1 MMVKKKMH
9 MNKLIVLAGTLVL
22 ALDAVSAEGAAARM
36 SATGDYKLP
45 EKAYVVSDVPGY
57 NSWPMIQAVGTK
69 LFCSYSHDNAC
80 PPDGHTISPGSRDSY
95 LRLSLDG
102 GRTWSDEIIVA
113 ADPKIGEVNEGIGLD
128 ETGAAILWVR
138 CWGKDRRHELYRTV
152 DGKAIEKIATLRPDP
167 FPMQIMDP
175 VRVEGLGLV
184 SPWFSGNYREN
195 GANCWGL
202 FVSADNGRTWTQRI
216 VEQALPLK
224 EWVTEPS
231 LADLGGGRLLIV
243 GRCEKS
249 LGNQFQV
256 TSVDGGKTWKKARTN
271 IGDVR
276 ESTPSLVYDA
286 TSGLVANYYYHR
298 GARQLKR
305 RVARADFIFDHPDCW
320 PEPEILAAG
329 FEQRPHDAGNVK
341 ATRLGDKDCCA
352 WYTGTPSNATVVVTV
367 VPKPACAA
375 VAALPR
381 GADARTGM
389 ECVAHRGY
397 WSSAVPENT
406 VEAIKRAY
414 DYGADWVETDFN
426 LMPDGKMLCFH
437 DPKTRDRTMKPPFH
451 VPTLEEVLA
460 VVPKDRHIQCEI
472 KIYGKEYAA
481 KFDAAVKAA
490 GLAPDNIIVSCFN
503 PASLKDFKRQMP
515 QYRTLWLIGPKRSRK
530 DGKCADVDD
539 LIATAKDIG
548 VFAMCPGAK
557 VAYKAKWSRAEADKI
572 RAAGFSFR
580 FFGANSPND
589 LAYAAELGVEA
600 FTCNYYEDAFLWAR
614 KTGIKLNPPKGRKI
628 NLTAAFPA
636 SVKTIGLVM
645 PASIFPKPVFDAISA
660 ALVQAGYKLKVA
672 PRINFERVA
681 PAEDRAKDFEEAWMD
696 PEVDLVLCARGG
708 KGAEEIL
715 PFLDWNKLRTRKQ
728 RVLGFSNITRLLNA
742 MAKENAG
749 EPFSGSTMSQFRYCD
764 VPTLTWLNATI
775 AREKMPAV
783 KLRPLRGGA
792 CEGLAC
798 GGHISIFLDAVKAG
812 QAPSAKGRI
821 VFLECVNR
829 PPKTVADALAALVA
843 LGYFKD
849 AAGVVFGDITLGKR
863 GAKGEKAPA
872 PQGFAGQVAE
882 IKRAFAEKVTCPV
895 FDEYPYGHVPR
906 SFAIDF
912 NRRHLITSDGVLTL
926 E

>member
-1 MMVKKKMH
+1 
-9 MNKLIVLAGTLVL
+9 
-22 ALDAVSAEGAAARM
+22 
-36 SATGDYKLP
+36 
-45 EKAYVVSDVPGY
+45 
-57 NSWPMIQAVGTK
+57 
-69 LFCSYSHDNAC
+69 
-80 PPDGHTISPGSRDSY
+80 
-95 LRLSLDG
+95 
-102 GRTWSDEIIVA
+102 
-113 ADPKIGEVNEGIGLD
+113 
-128 ETGAAILWVR
+128 
-138 CWGKDRRHELYRTV
+138 
-152 DGKAIEKIATLRPDP
+152 
-167 FPMQIMDP
+167 MQIMDP

-184 SPWFSGNYREN
+184 SPWFAGNYREN

-231 LADLGGGRLLIV
+231 LVDLGGGRLLIV

-249 LGNQFQV
+249 LGDQFQV

-305 RVARADFIFDHPDCW
+305 RVVQADFIFDHPDRW
-320 PEPEILAAG
+320 PEPEILAVG

-367 VPKPACAA
+367 VPKLACAA

-381 GADARTGM
+381 SADARTGM

-414 DYGADWVETDFN
+414 DFGADWVETDFN

-472 KIYGKEYAA
+472 KTYGEAYAA

-490 GLAPDNIIVSCFN
+490 GLTPENIIVSCFN
-503 PASLKDFKRQMP
+503 PASLKDFKRKMP
-515 QYRTLWLIGPKRSRK
+515 QYRTLWLIGPKRLQTE
-530 DGKCADVDD
+530 GKGIDVDG

-548 VFAMCPGAK
+548 VFAMCPSAKGA
-557 VAYKAKWSRAEADKI
+557 YHAKWSRAEADKI
-572 RAAGFSFR
+572 RTAGFSFR
-580 FFGANSPND
+580 FFGVNVPNGV
-589 LAYAAELGVEA
+589 AYAAELGVEA
-600 FTCNYYEDAFLWAR
+600 FTCNFYEDAFRWAR
-614 KTGIKLNPPKGRKI
+614 QNGVRLNPPKERRI

-636 SVKTIGLVM
+636 NVKTIGVVM
-645 PASIFPKPVFDAISA
+645 PASIFPKQSFDAISA
-660 ALVQAGYKLKVA
+660 ALVRAGYRLKVA
-672 PRINFERVA
+672 PRINFENVA
-681 PAEDRAKDFEEAWMD
+681 PAADRAKDFEEAWMD

-708 KGAEEIL
+708 KGSEEIL
-715 PFLDWNKLRTRKQ
+715 PLLDWNRLRTRKQ
-728 RVLGFSNITRLLNA
+728 KVLGFSNITCILNA
-742 MAKENAG
+742 MAKEDAG
-749 EPFSGSTMSQFRYCD
+749 EPFSGPTMSQFRYCD

-775 AREKMPAV
+775 AREKMPEV
-783 KLRPLRGGA
+783 KLLPLRGGA

-798 GGHISIFLDAVKAG
+798 GGHISLFRAMVKADRV
-812 QAPSAKGRI
+812 PSAKGRI

-829 PPKTVADALAALVA
+829 APEAVKGELAELVA
-843 LGYFKD
+843 RGYFKD
-849 AAGVVFGDITLGKR
+849 AAGVVFGDITPSKR
-863 GAKGEKAPA
+863 GSKGHA
-872 PQGFAGQVAE
+872 QRGFAEQVAE
-882 IKRAFAEKVTCPV
+882 IKRTFAEQVTCPV
-895 FDEYPYGHVPR
+895 FDAYPYGHVSR

-912 NRRHLITSDGVLTL
+912 NRRHRITAEGVLTL